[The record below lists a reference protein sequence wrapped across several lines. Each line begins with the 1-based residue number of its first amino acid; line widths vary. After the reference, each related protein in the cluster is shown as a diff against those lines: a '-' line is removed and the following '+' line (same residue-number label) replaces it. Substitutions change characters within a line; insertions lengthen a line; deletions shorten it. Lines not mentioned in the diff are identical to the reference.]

1 LRIIICAKLFH
12 CADIFAANN
21 VDAKHN
27 ACSAE
32 ILSSKHARREL
43 PPLQKPLFHRAFLN
57 FSNMYLNE
65 RRAMFAVVANSFFD
79 RAIALHRVASCAH
92 TRFVAQ

>member
-1 LRIIICAKLFH
+1 M
-12 CADIFAANN
+12 FAANN

-32 ILSSKHARREL
+32 ILASKQARREL
-43 PPLQKPLFHRAFLN
+43 PLQQKPLFHRAFLN

-65 RRAMFAVVANSFFD
+65 RRALFVVVANASFD
-79 RAIALHRVASCAH
+79 CVIVLHRVTSCAH

>member
-1 LRIIICAKLFH
+1 LRIVICAKLFR

-27 ACSAE
+27 GCSAE

-57 FSNMYLNE
+57 FSNMPSNE
-65 RRAMFAVVANSFFD
+65 GRALFSVAINSGFD
-79 RAIALHRVASCAH
+79 RVIALHRVTSCAH